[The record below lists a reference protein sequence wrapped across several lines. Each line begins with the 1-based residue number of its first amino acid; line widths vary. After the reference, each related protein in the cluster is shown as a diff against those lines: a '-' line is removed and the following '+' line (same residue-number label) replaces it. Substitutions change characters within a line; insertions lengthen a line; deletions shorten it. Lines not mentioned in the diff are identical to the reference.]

1 MNYNNNKSLKQKAV
15 CNGVF
20 SESRP
25 LAVKAAKLR
34 IQLPPAESRKPMR
47 AVSAALRL
55 LRAEFFLRNYGW
67 NRGAYYASSCFLQG
81 EAFLFV
87 L

>member
-1 MNYNNNKSLKQKAV
+1 MFYNNNKSLKQKAV

-55 LRAEFFLRNYGW
+55 LRAEVFFFGITGGTVELIMLHPVFAGW
-67 NRGAYYASSCFLQG
+67 SFFIL
-81 EAFLFV
+81 
-87 L
+87 